1 MPNLLSPQLGE
12 HRIVLEAHLKPV
24 IGNRIQPTGFP
35 NLGAAEY
42 TLPARGDSQPERS
55 MLLVESPQSIANR
68 LEQLMWDPAAGTL
81 VAALQGLPYVRTDV
95 EGEPTDSI
103 REAHRLNSPFLR
115 GIWEPL
121 RERAEIRAPQKK
133 KKKGSEATEGD
144 EETDSSAVD
153 VRKLAKAVFYY
164 DPNAVL
170 HGVFLTNIVSL
181 ARLTRILSGFIEA
194 ANVTVAPSGG
204 VKNDRIDPT
213 GRFGGSK
220 KGFGNVPYARTE
232 YAAETITASFS
243 FDVALLRS
251 YGLGDEAERLLTT
264 LALWKVRSLLDG
276 GMRLRT
282 ACDLELSEPIKTL
295 RPGGRDLPSLEE
307 LEKELRSA
315 IKDCETAGLFAQPA
329 ITEVTF
335 TE

>member
-1 MPNLLSPQLGE
+1 MPDVLSTE
-12 HRIVLEAHLKPV
+12 RADRRIILEAQLRPV
-24 IGNRIQPTGFP
+24 IGDRIQPTGFP

-42 TLPARGDSQPERS
+42 RLPARDSQPEKT

-68 LEQLMWDPAAGTL
+68 LESVMWDAATGTL
-81 VAALQGLPYVRTDV
+81 VAPLRGLPYVRTVV

-133 KKKGSEATEGD
+133 KKKDSDATED
-144 EETDSSAVD
+144 DADTDSSAVD
-153 VRKLAKAVFYY
+153 IRKLAKAVFYY

-181 ARLTRILSGFIEA
+181 ARLTRIVSGFIEA
-194 ANVTVAPSGG
+194 ENVTVVPSGG
-204 VKNDRIDPT
+204 VKNDRIDPS
-213 GRFGGSK
+213 GRFGGAA

-232 YAAETITASFS
+232 YAAESIRASFS
-243 FDVALLRS
+243 LDVALLRS
-251 YGLGDEAERLLTT
+251 YGLGTEAERLLTT
-264 LALWKVRSLLDG
+264 LALWKIRTLLED

-282 ACDLELSEPIKTL
+282 ACDLELATEIDVL
-295 RPGGRDLPSLEE
+295 RPSGTTLPSLET
-307 LEKELRSA
+307 LEAEIQSA
-315 IKDCETAGLFAQPA
+315 IQSCKQAGLFADPA
-329 ITEVTF
+329 ATEVAF
-335 TE
+335 P